1 MSYLIILLSFLFFSG
16 STDPNPRVL
25 SVSVEEQVEMP
36 ADVIQ
41 FNINLNAQAGTPQ
54 AAYQLHNQR
63 EEVLVNLLEK
73 YDIAEEDINYQ
84 PISIQKVNDYRRG
97 ENADPAYQT
106 RQSVS
111 LAIHDFKI
119 YEQIQIQ
126 LIENGF
132 DSFSGVFMSTKAEQ
146 GKKQALQKAIDTAK
160 EKAQL
165 IAEEAGLQL
174 GNILRIN
181 YSEHQSRPVY
191 YSTASMAMKAAPEQL
206 TQYEQTVT
214 FSASIAIDFELVK

>member
-1 MSYLIILLSFLFFSG
+1 MNYLIILLSFLFLTG
-16 STDPNPRVL
+16 GTEPEERVL
-25 SVSVEEQVEMP
+25 SISVEEQVEVP
-36 ADVIQ
+36 ADIIQ
-41 FNINLNAQAGTPQ
+41 FNINLNAEAETPQ
-54 AAYQLHNQR
+54 AAYQLHNKR

-73 YDIAEEDINYQ
+73 YDIAEEDIDYQ
-84 PISIQKVNDYRRG
+84 PISIHKTNDYRRS
-97 ENADPAYQT
+97 ENEKPTYQT

-111 LAIHDFKI
+111 LILKDFEV
-119 YEQIQIQ
+119 YEQLQIG

-132 DSFSGVFMSTKAEQ
+132 DNFGGTFMSTKAET
-146 GKKQALQKAIDTAK
+146 GKSKALQKAIQTAK

-181 YSEHQSRPVY
+181 YSEHQYRPM
-191 YSTASMAMKAAPEQL
+191 YSVETMAVKAAPDQL

-214 FSASIAIDFELVK
+214 FSASVAIDFELVK